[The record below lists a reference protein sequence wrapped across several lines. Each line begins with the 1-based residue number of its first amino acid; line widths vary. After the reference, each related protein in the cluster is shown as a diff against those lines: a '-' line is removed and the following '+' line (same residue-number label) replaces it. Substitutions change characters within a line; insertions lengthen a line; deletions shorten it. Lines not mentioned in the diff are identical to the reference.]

1 MIKFNTVEGKEVE
14 FDSLAKLFATDK
26 GARGE
31 QMSLFGTYIAAPKD
45 KQLNLSA
52 VADKVEEQTKAC
64 NCYIANLKTLGEV
77 VATELKEEA
86 RKKIADKKPE
96 EVAADVDYMT
106 QEQLAALKAAI
117 EAKENQQQ
125 N

>member
-14 FDSLAKLFATDK
+14 FDSLAKLFTTDK

-31 QMSLFGTYIAAPKD
+31 RSGLFGTYIAAPKD
-45 KQLNLSA
+45 EQLNLSA
-52 VADKVEEQTKAC
+52 IAAKVEEQTKAC
-64 NCYIANLKTLGEV
+64 SCYIANLKTLGEV
-77 VATELKEEA
+77 VAAELKEEA

-96 EVAADVDYMT
+96 DVAADVEYMT
-106 QEQLAALKAAI
+106 ADQLAALEKAI
-117 EAKENQQQ
+117 EAKKNQQQ

>member
-1 MIKFNTVEGKEVE
+1 MITLKTVEGKEVQ
-14 FDSLAKLFATDK
+14 FDSLAKLFDTDK

-31 QMSLFGTYIAAPKD
+31 RMGLFGTYIAAPKD

-52 VADKVEEQTKAC
+52 IADKVEEQTKAC

-77 VATELKEEA
+77 VAAEIKEEA

-96 EVAADVDYMT
+96 DVAADVEYMT
-106 QEQLAALKAAI
+106 PEQLAALKAAI

>member
-14 FDSLAKLFATDK
+14 FESLAKLFAKD
-26 GARGE
+26 RGE
-31 QMSLFGTYIAAPKD
+31 RISLFGTYIAAPKD

-52 VADKVEEQTKAC
+52 IAGKVEELNKAYD
-64 NCYIANLKTLGEV
+64 CYKANLKTLGEV